1 MSQLNRKKI
10 HNWSKINNVLAIT
23 VYPETKDEIIN
34 ILKYAKK
41 NGKKI
46 SIMGH
51 GCSHGDLFFYNND
64 NIIINTSKYNH
75 ILDFNKSKMTIKVES
90 GASILKVNNFL
101 FKKKLTFGSIP
112 SNYEI
117 TIGGAVSNNVF
128 GKDSHQS
135 GLFNNN
141 ILEIEYVNKDFNIVT
156 ISSRDNPKNILEF
169 IGSIGLL
176 GIILCITIRIKEL
189 KSNLLIKKN
198 IYYPSIDNFLDS
210 YKKDN
215 ILKNDFHTIKINQ
228 FSNNFEV
235 FVETYSFLQNFNKNH
250 KYNDY
255 YKFKTFYIFEKQLI
269 IPKSFYKF
277 IKRFILEIFS
287 YLPMRFLWKRLTF
300 FGFYL
305 FKKQNKKAK
314 NIHVMDLLHNNNF
327 SDHNILFKRN
337 GFYSFQIMIEMNNCK
352 DLIKNYFHLAKK
364 YKCESYLSTIKFL
377 PKRNDFIYDYDEHV
391 AIEIYSPRS
400 NFNRKQDEFIKH
412 IIELIIVNKNQVI
425 ISKDNILNKEQLY
438 KIFPKLKKF
447 MDLKKKYDPKNFF
460 YSSYYD
466 KLK

>member
-1 MSQLNRKKI
+1 MKFNRKNI

-23 VYPETKDEIIN
+23 VYPETKEEIVN

-64 NIIINTSKYNH
+64 NIVINTSKYNQ

-128 GKDSHQS
+128 GKDSHKS
-135 GLFNNN
+135 GLFNKN

-156 ISSRDNPKNILEF
+156 ISSKDNPKNILEF

-176 GIILCITIRIKEL
+176 GIILCITIQIKEL

-198 IYYPSIDNFLDS
+198 IYYPSIDNFLES
-210 YKKDN
+210 YKENK
-215 ILKNDFHTIKINQ
+215 ILRSDFHTIKVNQ

-235 FVETYSFLQNFNKNH
+235 FVETYSYLQNFNENH

-255 YKFKTFYIFEKQLI
+255 YKFKTFYIFEKPLI

-287 YLPMRFLWKRLTF
+287 YLPMRFLWKILTF

-305 FKKQNKKAK
+305 FKKQNKKTK

-352 DLIKNYFHLAKK
+352 DLIKKYFNLAKK

-377 PKRNDFIYDYDEHV
+377 PKRNDFIYDYNEHI

-400 NFNRKQDEFIKH
+400 NFNKKQDEFIKQ
-412 IIELIIVNKNQVI
+412 IIELIIFNKNQVI
-425 ISKDNILNKEQLY
+425 ISKDNILNKEQLF

-447 MDLKKKYDPKNFF
+447 MDLKKVYDPKNFF